1 MKRTCLLLL
10 CLLAIMLALPAMA
23 DPVLTSATGYTA
35 YLGENNYLYL
45 KDPQNVTKVLQ
56 TPISDLNA
64 ITDTALYCTTADGRL
79 FEVQLDGSSSKI
91 TTQAAVD
98 ALQADPAANP
108 LLALSSTIVASASA
122 PDAVYYV
129 TENGMGNYALMTIAL
144 PVAEGTAPTGTVVL
158 AQIAKPISMTVTPDA
173 ITLVG
178 ENGVVDTYDR
188 LTLSHVQVN
197 EPTLS
202 ITNAFCFD
210 NKLVLLSCNENNQ
223 FTVLNVQDSVLVPPT
238 LVPAATTAA
247 PTVTPTAKPTAT
259 TKPTAKPT
267 TKPSSSTSEDDGRI
281 SKGDSGSAVRKMQR
295 RLLELGYPVGKVDG
309 AFGDDTLLAVNL
321 FQCAIDYRNRTYAS
335 KPMLN
340 KLYAKNAPVY
350 DPYAPL
356 KEGDRGADVRLMQE
370 ALIELGYDV
379 GKKGADGAYGK
390 DTKAAVTQFQT
401 IANMFGAKLEVTGEA
416 DADTMKLLLDEEHP
430 IPNATPTPVPPTEV
444 PTETPTEAPTET
456 PTQAPTA
463 TPTQAPT
470 ETPTQAPTPE
480 PATRTDL

>member
-1 MKRTCLLLL
+1 MKRTCFLLL
-10 CLLAIMLALPAMA
+10 CLLALMLALPAMA

-56 TPISDLNA
+56 TPISNLNA
-64 ITDTALYCTTADGRL
+64 ITDTALYCTTADSRL
-79 FEVQLDGSSSKI
+79 FEVQLDGSSSRV
-91 TTQAAVD
+91 AAQETVD

-108 LLALSSTIVASASA
+108 LLALSSTIVASATG
-122 PDAVYYV
+122 PDAIYYV
-129 TENGMGNYALMTIAL
+129 ADNGMGGYALMTIAL
-144 PVAEGTAPTGTVVL
+144 PVPEGTAPTGTVVL
-158 AQIAKPISMTVTPDA
+158 AQIAMPISMSVTPDA

-178 ENGVVDTYDR
+178 ENGVVDVYDR

-197 EPTLS
+197 QPTLG
-202 ITNAFCFD
+202 ITNAFCYD
-210 NKLVLLSCNENNQ
+210 SKLVLLSCNENDQ
-223 FTVLNVQDSVLVPPT
+223 FTVLSVEDSVLAAPT
-238 LVPAATTAA
+238 LVPAASTAA
-247 PTVTPTAKPTAT
+247 PTAAPTAT
-259 TKPTAKPT
+259 ARPTATASPT
-267 TKPSSSTSEDDGRI
+267 ATARPSSTEDDGRI
-281 SKGDSGSAVRKMQR
+281 SKGDGGSAVRKMQR

-335 KPMLN
+335 KSMLN

-350 DPYAPL
+350 DPFAPL

-379 GKKGADGAYGK
+379 GKKGADGAFGK

-416 DADTMKLLLDEEHP
+416 DADTLKLLYDEEHP
-430 IPNATPTPVPPTEV
+430 IPNATPVP
-444 PTETPTEAPTET
+444 PTEAPTE
-456 PTQAPTA
+456 A
-463 TPTQAPT
+463 PTQAPT
-470 ETPTQAPTPE
+470 EAPTQAPTPTPE
-480 PATRTDL
+480 PDPATRTDL